1 MVFMELNNTALNLQ
15 QFFPS
20 ELQIQEIETTSDTVY
35 IWMKSRTRSITCPKC
50 NKECKTYHAVHKRKV
65 QDLPVWGKRT
75 ILMLSIYEFEC
86 ENPECSC
93 VSTTE
98 NFNGFLNGYS
108 RMTERLADLVTQLA
122 LETSCEGVARILNS
136 MNIAISGDTV
146 IRTLLKRYDNQP
158 LPSCGSCVGVD
169 DFSFKKRHKYGTI
182 IVDEETH
189 APVAVLEGRDENTLK
204 AWLEQNKHVTTIT
217 RDRAS
222 AYARA
227 IEEVLPD
234 AMQIADRFHLHQNL
248 LEAVNKILGREVPAT
263 TAIPHAKETIILEK
277 SEHQKNPSSI
287 GRKKNHCHCG

>member
-1 MVFMELNNTALNLQ
+1 
-15 QFFPS
+15 
-20 ELQIQEIETTSDTVY
+20 
-35 IWMKSRTRSITCPKC
+35 
-50 NKECKTYHAVHKRKV
+50 
-65 QDLPVWGKRT
+65 
-75 ILMLSIYEFEC
+75 MLSIYEFEC
-86 ENPECSC
+86 ENPDCSC

-98 NFNGFLNGYS
+98 NFNGFLNGHS

-122 LETSCEGVARILNS
+122 LETSCEGAARILKS

-146 IRTLLKRYDNQP
+146 IRTLLKRYDKQP

-189 APVAVLEGRDENTLK
+189 APVAVLVGRDENTLK

-263 TAIPHAKETIILEK
+263 TAILHPKAAIVPEK
-277 SEHQKNPSSI
+277 GEHQEVINVI
-287 GRKKNHCHCG
+287 DRKKTTAIVDNLTAREEKCLLLVQHRKCINKDLGLPK